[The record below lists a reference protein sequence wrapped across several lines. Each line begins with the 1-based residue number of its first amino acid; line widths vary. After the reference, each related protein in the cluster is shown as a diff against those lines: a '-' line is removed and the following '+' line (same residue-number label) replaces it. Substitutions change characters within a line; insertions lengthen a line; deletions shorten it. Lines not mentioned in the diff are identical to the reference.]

1 MALTGLQIFKQLPKT
16 NCKECGFPTC
26 LAFAMKVAAGQE
38 GLDSCP
44 TMTDEAREAL
54 SAASAPPQ
62 RLVKI
67 VGPNSEVAVGQETV
81 MFRHDETFHNPTG
94 VAIQISD
101 GLSDEELKARCQA
114 IKALTF
120 HRVGTDIAVDLAA
133 VKNDS
138 GDAAKFAA
146 VAKAVS
152 EQTELPLVLI
162 SADASA
168 LKQAVDGL
176 GEGAKPLLVPGEGAL
191 DATVELAKAGKYP
204 LCVSNADLEALAG
217 LSEKLSSDVP
227 DLVLSPGE
235 QSGPKVVGFLTMA
248 RRAALKKK
256 FRPLGFPALV
266 FATDSDPAKAA
277 IRASSYI
284 ARYAGVVV
292 LDTVEPWAVVA
303 VLTTRQNIYTDPRK
317 PVQVEPRLYEI
328 GNPSDSDPVLI
339 TTNFSLSYYSVEGE
353 LTAARLPARILAV
366 DTEGTSVLTAWA
378 ADKFNPE
385 TISKA
390 LNSFEAEKAVKHHKV
405 VIPGHVAVI
414 SAGLVDESGWEVLVG
429 PKEASGIPSYIKNDW
444 KP

>member
-1 MALTGLQIFKQLPKT
+1 MALTGLAIFKHLPKT

-44 TMTDEAREAL
+44 HMTDEARSAL

-62 RLVKI
+62 KLVKL
-67 VGPNSEVAVGQETV
+67 VGPAGEFAVGQETV

-94 VAIQISD
+94 IAILVSD
-101 GLSDEELKARCQA
+101 ALGDEEIKARCQA
-114 IKALTF
+114 IKALAF
-120 HRVGTDIAVDLAA
+120 HRVGTDISVDLAA
-133 VKNDS
+133 VQNTS

-146 VAKAVS
+146 AAKVVS
-152 EQTELPLVLI
+152 EQTTLPLVLI
-162 SADASA
+162 SSDGAA
-168 LKQAVDGL
+168 LKQAVEALSSD
-176 GEGAKPLLVPGEGAL
+176 AKPLLVPADGAL
-191 DATVELAKAGKYP
+191 DAAAELAKANKLP
-204 LCVSNADLEALAG
+204 LCVTNADLEAVSALT
-217 LSEKLSSDVP
+217 EKLIADVP
-227 DLVLSPGE
+227 DLMISPGDLP
-235 QSGPKVVGFLTMA
+235 SLKVIEYLSIA

-256 FRPLGFPALV
+256 HRPLGFPSLV
-266 FATDSDPAKAA
+266 YATDSDPAKTA
-277 IRASSYI
+277 IRASAYV
-284 ARYAGVVV
+284 AKYAGIVV

-317 PVQVEPRLYEI
+317 PVQVEPKLYEI
-328 GNPSDSDPVLI
+328 GQPSDSDPLLI
-339 TTNFSLSYYSVEGE
+339 TTNFSLSYYSVESE

-385 TISKA
+385 TITKAMNDSKA
-390 LNSFEAEKAVKHHKV
+390 QDMLKHHKA

-414 SAGLVDESGWEVLVG
+414 SASLADECGWEVLVG
-429 PKEASGIPSYIKNDW
+429 PKEASGIPRYIKNDW

>member
-1 MALTGLQIFKQLPKT
+1 MALTGLAIFKHLPKT

-62 RLVKI
+62 KLVKI
-67 VGPNSEVAVGQETV
+67 VGPNGEVAVGQETV

-94 VAIQISD
+94 VAIQVLD
-101 GLSDEELKARCQA
+101 TLSDEELKARCQA
-114 IKALTF
+114 IKGLTF
-120 HRVGTDIAVDLAA
+120 HRVGTDISVDLAA

-138 GDAAKFAA
+138 GDPGKFAA
-146 VAKAVS
+146 AAKAVS

-162 SADASA
+162 SADAAA
-168 LKQAVDGL
+168 LEQAAQGL
-176 GEGAKPLLVPGEGAL
+176 GDAVKPLLVPSNGAFE
-191 DATVELAKAGKYP
+191 ATAELAKTGKYP
-204 LCVSNADLEALAG
+204 LCVTNDDLEALAG
-217 LSEKLSSDVP
+217 LSEKLSSGVP
-227 DLVLSPGE
+227 ELVLSPGE
-235 QSGPKVVGFLTMA
+235 LPGPKVIEFLTVT

-266 FATDSDPAKAA
+266 YATDSDPAKAA

-284 ARYAGVVV
+284 SRYAGIVV
-292 LDTVEPWAVVA
+292 LDTIEPWAVVA

-317 PVQVEPRLYEI
+317 PVQVEPKLYEI
-328 GNPSDSDPVLI
+328 GSPTDSDPLLI

-353 LTAARLPARILAV
+353 LTAARLSARILAV

-385 TISKA
+385 TITKA
-390 LNSFEAEKAVKHHKV
+390 LNDFEADKAVKHHKV

-414 SAGLVDESGWEVLVG
+414 SAGLADESGWEVLVG
-429 PKEASGIPSYIKNDW
+429 PKEASGIASYIKNEW
-444 KP
+444 KA

>member
-1 MALTGLQIFKQLPKT
+1 MALTGLEIFKQLPKT

-26 LAFAMKVAAGQE
+26 LAFAMKVAGGQE

-44 TMTDEAREAL
+44 HMTDEARSAL

-62 RLVKI
+62 RLVKL
-67 VGPNSEVAVGQETV
+67 VGPQGELAVGQETV

-94 VAIQISD
+94 VAISVCD
-101 GLSDEELKARCQA
+101 SLSDEEIKARCQT
-114 IKALTF
+114 IEGLKF
-120 HRVGTDIAVDLAA
+120 HRVGTDISVDAAA
-133 VKNDS
+133 VQNAS

-146 VAKAVS
+146 AAKAVS
-152 EQTELPLVLI
+152 EQTSLPLILI
-162 SADASA
+162 SSDGAA
-168 LKQAVDGL
+168 LKQAAEAL
-176 GEGAKPLLVPGEGAL
+176 GSGAKPLLVPTDGAL
-191 DATVELAKAGKYP
+191 DSAAELAKAQKLP
-204 LCVSNADLEALAG
+204 LCVTDADLEAVSG
-217 LSEKLSSDVP
+217 LTEKLSADVP
-227 DLVLSPGE
+227 DLMICPGDLP
-235 QSGPKVVGFLTMA
+235 GPKVIEYLSVA

-256 FRPLGFPALV
+256 HRALGFPPLV
-266 FATDSDPAKAA
+266 YATDSDPAKAA
-277 IRASSYI
+277 VRGSAYV
-284 ARYAGVVV
+284 AKYAGIVI

-317 PVQVEPRLYEI
+317 PVQVEPKLYEI
-328 GNPSDSDPVLI
+328 GQPSDSDPLLI
-339 TTNFSLSYYSVEGE
+339 TTNFSLSYYSVESE

-385 TISKA
+385 TITKA
-390 LNSFEAEKAVKHHKV
+390 LSDSEAQSLLKHHKA

-414 SAGLVDESGWEVLVG
+414 SASLADECNWEVLVG

>member
-1 MALTGLQIFKQLPKT
+1 MALTGLEIFKQLPRT

-44 TMTDEAREAL
+44 HMTDQARSAL

-62 RLVKI
+62 RLIKI
-67 VGPNSEVAVGQETV
+67 VGSQGEFSVGQETV

-94 VAIQISD
+94 VAILVSD
-101 GLSDEELKARCQA
+101 ALGDDEIKARCEA
-114 IKALTF
+114 IKGLSF
-120 HRVGTDIAVDLAA
+120 HRVGTDITVDLAA
-133 VKNDS
+133 VQNTS

-152 EQTELPLVLI
+152 EQTKLPLVLI
-162 SADASA
+162 SSDAAA
-168 LKQAVDGL
+168 LKQAVEAL
-176 GEGAKPLLVPGEGAL
+176 GSAVKPLLVPTDGAL
-191 DATVELAKAGKYP
+191 DSAVELAKSQKLP
-204 LCVSNADLEALAG
+204 LCVTNPDLEALSG
-217 LSEKLSSDVP
+217 VTEKLSADVP
-227 DLVLSPGE
+227 DLVICPGDLP
-235 QSGPKVVGFLTMA
+235 SPKVIEYLSIA

-256 FRPLGFPALV
+256 CRPLGFPALV
-266 FATDSDPAKAA
+266 YATDSDPAKAA
-277 IRASSYI
+277 IRASSYV
-284 ARYAGVVV
+284 AKYAGIVI
-292 LDTVEPWAVVA
+292 LDTVEPWAVVS

-317 PVQVEPRLYEI
+317 PVQVEPKLYEL
-328 GNPSDSDPVLI
+328 GQPSDTDPLLI
-339 TTNFSLSYYSVEGE
+339 TTNFSLSYYSVESE
-353 LTAARLPARILAV
+353 LTAARLPARVLAV

-385 TISKA
+385 TITKA
-390 LNSFEAEKAVKHHKV
+390 LNDSQAQGALKHHKA

-414 SAGLVDESGWEVLVG
+414 SASLAEESNWEVLVG

>member
-1 MALTGLQIFKQLPKT
+1 MALTGLAIFKHLPKT

-44 TMTDEAREAL
+44 TMTDEARAAL

-67 VGPNSEVAVGQETV
+67 IGPKSEVAVGQETV

-94 VAIQISD
+94 VAIQVSD
-101 GLSDEELKARCQA
+101 GLGDEELKARCQA
-114 IKALTF
+114 IKGLTF
-120 HRVGTDIAVDLAA
+120 HRVGTDISVDLAA

-138 GDAAKFAA
+138 GDVPKFAA
-146 VAKAVS
+146 VAKTVS

-162 SADASA
+162 SADAAA
-168 LKQAVDGL
+168 LKQAAEGL
-176 GEGAKPLLVPGEGAL
+176 GDGVKPLLVPSNGAL
-191 DATVELAKAGKYP
+191 EAAAELAKAGKYP
-204 LCVSNADLEALAG
+204 LCVTNGDLEALASV
-217 LSEKLSSDVP
+217 SEKLSPDVP
-227 DLVLSPGE
+227 DLVICPGE
-235 QSGPKVVGFLTMA
+235 QESPKVIEFLTVA

-256 FRPLGFPALV
+256 YRSLGFPALA
-266 FATDSDPAKAA
+266 FARESDPAKAA
-277 IRASSYI
+277 IQASSYV
-284 ARYAGVVV
+284 AKYAGIVV
-292 LDTVEPWAVVA
+292 LDTVEPWAVLA

-317 PVQVEPRLYEI
+317 PVQVEPKLYEI
-328 GNPSDSDPVLI
+328 GSPSDGDPLLI

-385 TISKA
+385 TITKA
-390 LNSFEAEKAVKHHKV
+390 LNGFEADKAVKHHKV

-414 SAGLVDESGWEVLVG
+414 SAGLADESGWEVLVG

>member
-1 MALTGLQIFKQLPKT
+1 MPLTGLEIFKQLPKT

-44 TMTDEAREAL
+44 KMTDEARLAL

-62 RLVKI
+62 RLVKL
-67 VGPNSEVAVGQETV
+67 VGPQGEFAVGQETV

-94 VAIQISD
+94 VAILVSD
-101 GLSDEELKARCQA
+101 ALSDEEMKTRCQA
-114 IKALTF
+114 IKALSF
-120 HRVGTDIAVDLAA
+120 HRVGTDMSVDLAA
-133 VKNDS
+133 VQNVS
-138 GDAAKFAA
+138 GDSAKFAA

-152 EQTELPLVLI
+152 EQTSLPLVLI
-162 SADASA
+162 SSDPAA
-168 LKQAVDGL
+168 LKQAAEAL
-176 GEGAKPLLVPGEGAL
+176 GSAVKPLLVPTDGAL
-191 DATVELAKAGKYP
+191 DATVDLAKTQKFP
-204 LCVSNADLEALAG
+204 LCVTNKDLEALSG
-217 LSEKLSSDVP
+217 LTEKLSANVP
-227 DLVLSPGE
+227 DLMICPGDLP
-235 QSGPKVVGFLTMA
+235 SPKVIEYLSVA

-256 FRPLGFPALV
+256 HRQLGFPALV
-266 FATDSDPAKAA
+266 YATDSDPAKAA
-277 IRASSYI
+277 IRASAYV
-284 ARYAGVVV
+284 AKYAGIVV

-303 VLTTRQNIYTDPRK
+303 VLTARQNIYTDPRK
-317 PVQVEPRLYEI
+317 PVQVEPKLYEV
-328 GNPSDSDPVLI
+328 GQPSDNDPLLI
-339 TTNFSLSYYSVEGE
+339 TTNFSLSYYSVESE

-385 TISKA
+385 TITKA
-390 LNSFEAEKAVKHHKV
+390 LNGSQVQNLLKHHKV

-414 SAGLVDESGWEVLVG
+414 SASLADECGWEVLVG